1 MCSEEFFRYTDA
13 RIRRAGEGDGDHDVS
28 SPTQH
33 AEEANKEAAKSAA
46 LR

>member
-1 MCSEEFFRYTDA
+1 MFAEELFRYTFT
-13 RIRRAGEGDGDHDVS
+13 RIRRIDEGGGDHDVS